1 MESLAELPG
10 ALQASSFGAWA
21 RGPAY
26 AWLNVLHLLG
36 LVLLVG
42 GIGVLDLRL
51 CGFGRSLPV
60 APLARFLTPLAVAG
74 MLVAVPTGFGLFAAD
89 AVSLAGSNTFRW
101 KLALISFG
109 LVNAVLFRVVWQ
121 KQLDG
126 WDERPSMAGRAVAA
140 ASLAIWLVVGTLGRM
155 IAYT

>member
-109 LVNAVLFRVVWQ
+109 LVNAVLFRIVWQ

-140 ASLAIWLVVGTLGRM
+140 ASLAIWLAVGTLGRM